1 MSRYRADKELA
12 QVALA
17 RAAQSISV
25 SPIFVLAE
33 VQFNNVPLFVSLQR
47 SKRIVLRERIN
58 YLPNESKNDLPQQV
72 TKHDGR
78 KTLKL
83 EESGFPQATESQ
95 DG

>member
-33 VQFNNVPLFVSLQR
+33 VQFNNVPLFVCLQR
-47 SKRIVLRERIN
+47 SKRIAFDMAANDKHSGISDCLTNGLIIAVQRFF
-58 YLPNESKNDLPQQV
+58 LPSAAGSSLM
-72 TKHDGR
+72 
-78 KTLKL
+78 
-83 EESGFPQATESQ
+83 
-95 DG
+95 

>member
-33 VQFNNVPLFVSLQR
+33 VQFNNVPLFVCLQR

-58 YLPNESKNDLPQQV
+58 YLP
-72 TKHDGR
+72 T
-78 KTLKL
+78 
-83 EESGFPQATESQ
+83 
-95 DG
+95 

>member
-33 VQFNNVPLFVSLQR
+33 VQFNNVPLFVCLQR

-58 YLPNESKNDLPQQV
+58 YLPNERKNDLPQQV

-78 KTLKL
+78 KT
-83 EESGFPQATESQ
+83 
-95 DG
+95 